1 MNRCYL
7 WETLGMDLDELC
19 MQLAQLMWLCSVLVI
34 VYTYTE
40 NRQEHSLGLDP
51 KALCIPDEGTR
62 M

>member
-1 MNRCYL
+1 
-7 WETLGMDLDELC
+7 MDLDELC